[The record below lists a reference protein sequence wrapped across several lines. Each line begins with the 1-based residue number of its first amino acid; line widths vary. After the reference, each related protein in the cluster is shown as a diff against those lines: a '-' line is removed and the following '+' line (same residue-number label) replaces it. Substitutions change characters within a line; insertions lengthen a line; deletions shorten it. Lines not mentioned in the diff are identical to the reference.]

1 MDKIAK
7 EVHKNTIMKG
17 FSQFLVEAETS
28 KAAAEAKRLQLT
40 SDGHGGWTDRSG
52 KYVAKTEGGKLV
64 FFKGRGKKGE
74 EEPEA
79 KRKPAPEPIKRK
91 VSPKQLETQPTAKV
105 KKPEVKAPE
114 GKDPDEVDEVES
126 DTVTVA
132 FGRFNPPTVG
142 HEKLMKAADK
152 VAMGGPLKIYPSR
165 TVDSKK
171 NPLDPDM
178 KISFMKK
185 LFPDYEENIIN
196 DGEMKSIFNVLIAA
210 DEEGY
215 DNVNIVVGADRQA
228 EFENLATKYN
238 GELYNFDDIRVVSA
252 GIRDADAEGVEGMSA
267 SKMRK
272 AVVDG
277 NFKAFKTGTP
287 KSIKDDDVQSIFNAV
302 RSGMKLKKTSVTELW
317 QIAPKYD
324 AKGLREQY
332 VSGKL
337 YRIGDIVENLNTGLI
352 GKIIRRGTNHLICVT
367 EEDHMFKSWIRDV
380 MEYTEVKMSS
390 RMRDKTHPNY
400 LVGTSGYRK
409 NVMDKM
415 GLKKI
420 QNFDIKEFINKYK
433 LVK

>member
-1 MDKIAK
+1 M
-7 EVHKNTIMKG
+7 
-17 FSQFLVEAETS
+17 
-28 KAAAEAKRLQLT
+28 
-40 SDGHGGWTDRSG
+40 
-52 KYVAKTEGGKLV
+52 
-64 FFKGRGKKGE
+64 
-74 EEPEA
+74 
-79 KRKPAPEPIKRK
+79 
-91 VSPKQLETQPTAKV
+91 
-105 KKPEVKAPE
+105 
-114 GKDPDEVDEVES
+114 
-126 DTVTVA
+126 
-132 FGRFNPPTVG
+132 
-142 HEKLMKAADK
+142 
-152 VAMGGPLKIYPSR
+152 
-165 TVDSKK
+165 
-171 NPLDPDM
+171 
-178 KISFMKK
+178 
-185 LFPDYEENIIN
+185 
-196 DGEMKSIFNVLIAA
+196 
-210 DEEGY
+210 
-215 DNVNIVVGADRQA
+215 
-228 EFENLATKYN
+228 
-238 GELYNFDDIRVVSA
+238 YNFKDIRVVSA

>member
-1 MDKIAK
+1 
-7 EVHKNTIMKG
+7 MKG

-64 FFKGRGKKGE
+64 FFKGRGGKQDDDKS
-74 EEPEA
+74 PA
-79 KRKPAPEPIKRK
+79 KRPAPEAIKRK
-91 VSPKQLETQPTAKV
+91 VSPKPADQKAAV
-105 KKPEVKAPE
+105 KTKDPELKPPSGTEK
-114 GKDPDEVDEVES
+114 PDEVDQAEG

-132 FGRFNPPTVG
+132 FGRFNPPTIG

-152 VAMGGPLKIYPSR
+152 VALGGPLKIYPSR
-165 TVDSKK
+165 TQDSKK

-185 LFPDYEENIIN
+185 MFPDFEENIIN

-210 DEEGY
+210 SEEGY
-215 DNVNIVVGADRQA
+215 KNVNIVVGADRQA

-238 GELYNFDDIRVVSA
+238 GELYKFDDIRVVSA

-277 NFKAFKTGTP
+277 DFKSFKTGTP
-287 KSIKDDDVQSIFNAV
+287 KSIKDADIESIFNAV
-302 RSGMKLKKTSVTELW
+302 KSGMKVKKAKVTELW

-337 YRIGDIVENLNTGLI
+337 YRLGDIVENLNTGLI

-367 EEDHMFKSWIRDV
+367 EENHMFKSWIRDV

-415 GLKKI
+415 GMKKI
-420 QNFDIKEFINKYK
+420 TNFNIKEFINKYK

>member
-1 MDKIAK
+1 
-7 EVHKNTIMKG
+7 MKG

-64 FFKGRGKKGE
+64 FFKGRGKKQE
-74 EEPEA
+74 DEPEA

-91 VSPKQLETQPTAKV
+91 ISPKQLETQPTAKV

-114 GKDPDEVDEVES
+114 GKDTDEVDEVES

-165 TVDSKK
+165 TQDSKK

-185 LFPDYEENIIN
+185 LFPDFEENIIN

-215 DNVNIVVGADRQA
+215 KNVNIVVGADRQS

-252 GIRDADAEGVEGMSA
+252 GIRDADAEGIEGMSA

-277 NFKAFKTGTP
+277 NFKAFKSGTP
-287 KSIKDDDVQSIFNAV
+287 KNIKDDDVQSIFNAV
-302 RSGMKLKKTSVTELW
+302 QSGMKVKKTKVTELW

-332 VSGKL
+332 VTGKL
-337 YRIGDIVENLNTGLI
+337 YRLGDIVENLNTGLI

-367 EEDHMFKSWIRDV
+367 EENHMFKSWIKDV

>member
-1 MDKIAK
+1 
-7 EVHKNTIMKG
+7 MKG

-28 KAAAEAKRLQLT
+28 QAAAQAKRLQLT
-40 SDGHGGWTDRSG
+40 SDGHGGWTDRTG
-52 KYVAKTEGGKLV
+52 KYVAKTEKGKLV
-64 FFKGRGKKGE
+64 FFKGRDKKDE

-79 KRKPAPEPIKRK
+79 KRRPAPEPIKRK
-91 VSPKQLETQPTAKV
+91 ISPKQLEDP
-105 KKPEVKAPE
+105 KATKTKDPDLKTPE
-114 GKDPDEVDEVES
+114 GTKKPDEVDQAES

-132 FGRFNPPTVG
+132 FGRFNPPTIG

-165 TVDSKK
+165 TQDSKK

-185 LFPDYEENIIN
+185 LFPDFEENIIN

-215 DNVNIVVGADRQA
+215 KNVNIVVGADRQA

-277 NFKAFKTGTP
+277 NFKAFKSGTP
-287 KSIKDDDVQSIFNAV
+287 KNIKDDDVQSIFNAV

>member
-1 MDKIAK
+1 
-7 EVHKNTIMKG
+7 MKG

-28 KAAAEAKRLQLT
+28 QAAAQAKRLQLT
-40 SDGHGGWTDRSG
+40 SDGHGGWTDRTG

-64 FFKGRGKKGE
+64 FFKGRGKKDE

-79 KRKPAPEPIKRK
+79 KRRPAPEPIKRK
-91 VSPKQLETQPTAKV
+91 ISPKQLEDP
-105 KKPEVKAPE
+105 KATKTKDPDLKTPE
-114 GKDPDEVDEVES
+114 GTKKPDEVDQAES

-132 FGRFNPPTVG
+132 FGRFNPPTIG

-165 TVDSKK
+165 TQDSKK

-238 GELYNFDDIRVVSA
+238 GELYNFKDIRVVSA

-277 NFKAFKTGTP
+277 NFKAFKSGTP
-287 KSIKDDDVQSIFNAV
+287 KNIKDDDVQSIFNAV

-324 AKGLREQY
+324 ARGLREQY
-332 VSGKL
+332 VTGKL
-337 YRIGDIVENLNTGLI
+337 YRIGDMIENLNTGLI

-367 EEDHMFKSWIRDV
+367 EENHMFKSWIRDV
-380 MEYTEVKMSS
+380 MEYTEVKMSR

-400 LVGTSGYRK
+400 LIGTSGYRK

-415 GLKKI
+415 GVKKI
-420 QNFDIKEFINKYK
+420 QNFDIKEFINKYRLK
-433 LVK
+433 K

>member
-1 MDKIAK
+1 
-7 EVHKNTIMKG
+7 MKG

-28 KAAAEAKRLQLT
+28 QAAAQAKRLQLT
-40 SDGHGGWTDRSG
+40 SDGHGGWTDRTG
-52 KYVAKTEGGKLV
+52 KYVAKTEKGKLV
-64 FFKGRGKKGE
+64 FFKGRGKAGE

-91 VSPKQLETQPTAKV
+91 VSPKQLEDP
-105 KKPEVKAPE
+105 KATKTKDPDLKTPE
-114 GKDPDEVDEVES
+114 GKKPDEGDEVES

-132 FGRFNPPTVG
+132 FGRFNPPTIG

-165 TVDSKK
+165 TQDSKK

-238 GELYNFDDIRVVSA
+238 GELYNFKDIRVVSA

-277 NFKAFKTGTP
+277 NFKAFKSGTP
-287 KSIKDDDVQSIFNAV
+287 KNIKDDDVQSIFNAV

-324 AKGLREQY
+324 ARGLREQY
-332 VSGKL
+332 VTGKL
-337 YRIGDIVENLNTGLI
+337 YRIGDMIENLNTGLI

-367 EEDHMFKSWIRDV
+367 EENHMFKSWIRDV
-380 MEYTEVKMSS
+380 MEYTEVKMSR

-400 LVGTSGYRK
+400 LIGTSGYRK

-415 GLKKI
+415 GVKKI
-420 QNFDIKEFINKYK
+420 QNFDIKEFINKYRLK
-433 LVK
+433 K

>member
-1 MDKIAK
+1 
-7 EVHKNTIMKG
+7 MKG

-28 KAAAEAKRLQLT
+28 QAAAQAKRLQLT
-40 SDGHGGWTDRSG
+40 SDGHGGWTDRTG
-52 KYVAKTEGGKLV
+52 KYVAKTEKGKLV
-64 FFKGRGKKGE
+64 FFKGRGKAGE

-79 KRKPAPEPIKRK
+79 KRRPAPEPIKRK
-91 VSPKQLETQPTAKV
+91 ISPKQLEDP
-105 KKPEVKAPE
+105 KATKTKDPDLKTPE
-114 GKDPDEVDEVES
+114 GTKKPDEVDQAES

-132 FGRFNPPTVG
+132 FGRFNPPTIG

-165 TVDSKK
+165 TQDSKK

-215 DNVNIVVGADRQA
+215 KNVNIVVGADRQA

-277 NFKAFKTGTP
+277 NFKAFKSGTP
-287 KSIKDDDVQSIFNAV
+287 KNIKDDDVQSIFNAV

-324 AKGLREQY
+324 ARGLREQY
-332 VSGKL
+332 VTGKL
-337 YRIGDIVENLNTGLI
+337 YRIGDMIENLNTGLI

-367 EEDHMFKSWIRDV
+367 EENHMFKSWIRDV
-380 MEYTEVKMSS
+380 MEYTEVKMSR

-400 LVGTSGYRK
+400 LIGTSGYRK

-415 GLKKI
+415 GVKKI
-420 QNFDIKEFINKYK
+420 QNFDIKEFINKYRLK
-433 LVK
+433 K

>member
-1 MDKIAK
+1 
-7 EVHKNTIMKG
+7 MKG

-64 FFKGRGKKGE
+64 FFKGRGKKKE
-74 EEPEA
+74 DEPEA

-91 VSPKQLETQPTAKV
+91 VSPKQLEDP
-105 KKPEVKAPE
+105 KATKTKDPDLKTPE
-114 GKDPDEVDEVES
+114 GTKKPDEVDQAES

-132 FGRFNPPTVG
+132 FGRFNPPTIG

-165 TVDSKK
+165 TQDAKK

-238 GELYNFDDIRVVSA
+238 GELYNFKDIRVVSA

>member
-1 MDKIAK
+1 
-7 EVHKNTIMKG
+7 MKG

-28 KAAAEAKRLQLT
+28 QAAAQAKRLQLT
-40 SDGHGGWTDRSG
+40 SDGHGGWTDRTG

-91 VSPKQLETQPTAKV
+91 VSPKQLEDP
-105 KKPEVKAPE
+105 KATKTKDPDLKTPE
-114 GKDPDEVDEVES
+114 GTKKPDEVDQAES

-132 FGRFNPPTVG
+132 FGRFNPPTIG

-165 TVDSKK
+165 TQDSQK

-185 LFPDYEENIIN
+185 LFPDFEENIIN

-215 DNVNIVVGADRQA
+215 KNVNIVVGADRQA

-277 NFKAFKTGTP
+277 NFKAFKSGTP
-287 KSIKDDDVQSIFNAV
+287 KNIKDDDVQSIFNAV

-324 AKGLREQY
+324 ARGLREQY
-332 VSGKL
+332 VTGKL
-337 YRIGDIVENLNTGLI
+337 YRIGDMIENLNTGLI

-367 EEDHMFKSWIRDV
+367 EENHMFKSWIRDV

-415 GLKKI
+415 GFKKI
-420 QNFDIKEFINKYK
+420 QNFDIKEFINKYRLK
-433 LVK
+433 K